1 MNLNLLPIVVSNG
14 KNTWEISQPVTV
26 YMLIFWA
33 QKRLVIHNQRFR
45 FCRLI
50 VEPVKFF
57 TRSRLFLFRFVSFPP
72 DQPPLVM
79 GGALPKPAFGQVS
92 PTMPPTWG
100 DSQQLE
106 TFEAWWLDETMR
118 YVYVFIYIYMCVMYV
133 YIYICKFKYTIDYLY
148 IYICIY
154 ICTLLRTNRI
164 PSHNILEDDF
174 PLQKV
179 GYVSSMEGMIYI
191 SLRFEIQ
198 YWKDDEIATCTMLVP
213 FGWKINARIW
223 SIERHLMHRYF
234 NWERTHLKC

>member
-50 VEPVKFF
+50 VEPEKCF

-118 YVYVFIYIYMCVMYV
+118 YVYVCIYIYTYVVMYV
-133 YIYICKFKYTIDYLY
+133 YIYICRFIYTIDYLY
-148 IYICIY
+148 IYMYIY
-154 ICTLLRTNRI
+154 ICTLLRTSRI

-179 GYVSSMEGMIYI
+179 GYVSSMEGMIY
-191 SLRFEIQ
+191 
-198 YWKDDEIATCTMLVP
+198 K
-213 FGWKINARIW
+213 
-223 SIERHLMHRYF
+223 SIYTF
-234 NWERTHLKC
+234 T